1 MKNEVSKK
9 LSVVFL
15 VLAIGMVV
23 FFTLQAPKAS
33 YDLSMSVKDWLAG
46 HGMDIE
52 YGALRTNAHL
62 VEYFI
67 LGLALSLFA
76 KNRGYKWW
84 IPFTAGCGMGL
95 LDETVKMFLPGREFG
110 SRDILRDFVGV
121 AVAVLI
127 VTFHKYHF
135 SKTCNVSND

>member
-1 MKNEVSKK
+1 MKNNVSKK
-9 LSVVFL
+9 MSAVFL

-23 FFTLQAPKAS
+23 FFTFQAPKAS
-33 YDLSMSVKDWLAG
+33 YDLSMSVKDWLVG

-52 YGALRTNAHL
+52 YSALRTNAHL

-84 IPFTAGCGMGL
+84 VPFAAGCGMGL
-95 LDETVKMFLPGREFG
+95 LDETVKVFLPGREFG
-110 SRDILRDFVGV
+110 RGDLIRDIVGVGV
-121 AVAVLI
+121 ATAV
-127 VTFHKYHF
+127 VMVC
-135 SKTCNVSND
+135 SKATVNE